1 MTADVTYRPMVV
13 EDVPAAGAI
22 QRATHVQRAERLR
35 ETQQDKPAASIAVFE
50 RTLARFVRA
59 DHEGVPLCH
68 VAERDG
74 TIVGYAAAIRRE
86 DLWGLAL
93 LFVNPD
99 EQGRGIGQ
107 GLLERSLTSAT
118 DAWVR
123 WIRASDHPQA
133 ARRYFSAGL
142 RLYPATRFSGSPDR
156 TTLPTDLPGRIGAAA
171 DLDLVEHVDR
181 QVRGPTRTADAQF
194 AMEHGGQLII
204 VDSPDGRGWL
214 LNRPDQGP
222 RMLGATTPAAGR
234 ALLWTAFA
242 HSDPD
247 ATLEVDPVFAEHQW
261 AVQVAMA
268 ARLQSGQTSPL
279 FIDGWDHPPEGW
291 MPSGVYF

>member
-1 MTADVTYRPMVV
+1 MTADVAYRPMVV

-22 QRATHVQRAERLR
+22 QRATHVQRAERLH
-35 ETQQDKPAASIAVFE
+35 EPHEDKPQERIAVFE

-59 DHEGVPLCH
+59 DHDGMPLCH

-74 TIVGYAAAIRRE
+74 SIVGYAAAIRRE

-93 LFVNPD
+93 LFVTPD

-107 GLLERSLTSAT
+107 GLLERSLTSAA
-118 DAWVR
+118 DARVR
-123 WIRASDHPQA
+123 LIRASDHPQA
-133 ARRYFSAGL
+133 ARRYFAAGL
-142 RLYPATRFSGSPDR
+142 RLIPAARFSGTPDR
-156 TTLPTDLPGRIGAAA
+156 TTLPTDLPGRIGTTA

-181 QVRGPTRTADAQF
+181 QVRGPTRTSDAQF
-194 AMEHGGQLII
+194 AMEQDGQLLI
-204 VDSPDGRGWL
+204 VDGPDGRGWV

-242 HSDPD
+242 HSDPE
-247 ATLEVDPVFAEHQW
+247 ATLDLDPVFAEHQW

-268 ARLQSGQTSPL
+268 ARLPCRQTSPL